1 MRGTQNPPLTSWGCR
16 GMPAT
21 PVMLRHGKI
30 VCNAVIAYREV
41 CRVSRVSESE
51 CGGRLCSSGRKPR
64 EHNHTA
70 GMMNHGTGQSIKI
83 SLFFR
88 RCAVFF
94 LFLVPMSGGSF
105 PGFCC
110 GRSVCVAMLLLP
122 LYHLLETRRRESER
136 SAKGDAEKQNHHH
149 PSRNSGRH

>member
-94 LFLVPMSGGSF
+94 GSDEWRFVPGFLLWSQCLCSNVPASRMPFTGNKAKGLRTKRKRRRRKTKSSSSF
-105 PGFCC
+105 P
-110 GRSVCVAMLLLP
+110 
-122 LYHLLETRRRESER
+122 
-136 SAKGDAEKQNHHH
+136 
-149 PSRNSGRH
+149 